1 MKMKSVVAIVMLA
14 VVASSGAASAQNVG
28 VSRGVTRGAPVARV
42 SSSARVSTSRG
53 SLPTTSTTSR
63 GGVARSE
70 AAAAAPTST
79 KRYEESEDVFD
90 EDEYF
95 SVSTQRLFDADGY
108 QDGEGNEC
116 FVDDDGADFF
126 PGDDDFEDPGNAD
139 ERGQWVKCLPP
150 VFAVVGQAKQTGKN
164 LYPLLQDL
172 YAALRYIHHEMA
184 THIYVDIG
192 IEPDDEGEPNS
203 EMLDIFNEA
212 ILKVGRFS
220 DKRVQSKFLSGLI
233 AQTKAYIQFLIDN
246 KYSELEMPYELGE
259 VETEDGDEVPNYL
272 KKTIEFGI
280 SDEEPV
286 KVIRGVEVPNV
297 VIKEIRTE
305 MEETDES
312 VLDSLEGFNVCGS
325 DDDGFETGGA
335 CMWVI
340 DQVKY
345 DALPDD
351 QRDGFHNTQINAD
364 VNALFNDRGFL
375 TREYF
380 TGVAADDRLRLFN
393 NSRKNRIND
402 ENGFYVHTHMAY
414 DNDAFLRVYTYQ
426 HVAER
431 NYPGQ
436 VQKVCF
442 CDWRKLTQVAEQTDC
457 TLDYENNNGCQFEDG
472 ENDDDPATIADE
484 FGWLLDPDTG
494 DRVEQNGEYL
504 CCRNCQNSDG
514 DNPECKDNYEDT
526 LEETNEGGDDDDD
539 DDEGDD
545 DDE

>member
-1 MKMKSVVAIVMLA
+1 M
-14 VVASSGAASAQNVG
+14 G
-28 VSRGVTRGAPVARV
+28 
-42 SSSARVSTSRG
+42 
-53 SLPTTSTTSR
+53 
-63 GGVARSE
+63 
-70 AAAAAPTST
+70 
-79 KRYEESEDVFD
+79 
-90 EDEYF
+90 
-95 SVSTQRLFDADGY
+95 
-108 QDGEGNEC
+108 
-116 FVDDDGADFF
+116 
-126 PGDDDFEDPGNAD
+126 
-139 ERGQWVKCLPP
+139 
-150 VFAVVGQAKQTGKN
+150 VFAVGGQAKQTGKN

-203 EMLDIFNEA
+203 EMLDILNEA

-220 DKRVQSKFLSGLI
+220 DRRVQSKFLSGLI

-457 TLDYENNNGCQFEDG
+457 TLTTRITTDASSKMARMTTIRQPSPMSLAGSLIRTRAIALNKMASICAAGTARTPMETIRSARTTTKTRSRKQTRVVTTMTTMMR
-472 ENDDDPATIADE
+472 ATTTMSKETRSRNEIAS
-484 FGWLLDPDTG
+484 LITL
-494 DRVEQNGEYL
+494 EYL
-504 CCRNCQNSDG
+504 DRHTYILPAFLLRLSHFQLPMTGKVKNFIMIS
-514 DNPECKDNYEDT
+514 
-526 LEETNEGGDDDDD
+526 
-539 DDEGDD
+539 
-545 DDE
+545 